1 MKVSREEYERL
12 DFEDFAEKLKP
23 QYSTLCSLED
33 MKNACVQ
40 AVNVMEVSLAIH
52 ILEPIEEYGV
62 WYYDYDREKGMQ
74 YVPQPL
80 SQKEDLVKAG
90 YLELVG

>member
-12 DFEDFAEKLKP
+12 DFEDFVEKLKP
-23 QYSTLCSLED
+23 QCNTLCSLED
-33 MKNACVQ
+33 MKNACVD
-40 AVNVMEVSLAIH
+40 AVNV

>member
-12 DFEDFAEKLKP
+12 DFEDFVEKLKP
-23 QYSTLCSLED
+23 QYGTLCSLED

-52 ILEPIEEYGV
+52 ILESIEEYGV